1 MCSAFRSTMA
11 AAALLAAQGLALAAD
26 GDGLRVPGADDW
38 PRWQARLSWV
48 YETDGARRDHVR
60 GFSLLGDRYLTGSLA
75 GDRYAGGLRATSGV
89 LVAPRWQATGAGSLG
104 LPGNGLALGRRMAAM
119 PGEAADATATM
130 PYLGI
135 GYTGLSLRGGWGFSA
150 DLGVVA
156 QPAGHA
162 VRFGRSPG
170 GAQNL
175 DDAVRDLRLAPV
187 LQLGVSYSF

>member
-11 AAALLAAQGLALAAD
+11 AVALLAGHGLALAAD
-26 GDGLRVPGADDW
+26 GGGLRVPGGEDW

-48 YETDGARRDHVR
+48 YQTDGTRRETLR
-60 GFSLLGDRYLTGSLA
+60 GVSLLGDRYFTGSLA
-75 GDRYAGGLRATSGV
+75 GERVAGGLRATSGL
-89 LVAPRWQATGAGSLG
+89 LVAPRSQALGAGSLG
-104 LPGNGLALGRRMAAM
+104 LPGNGLALGRRIASM
-119 PGEAADATATM
+119 PGESADGIATL
-130 PYLGI
+130 PYVGI

-162 VRFGRSPG
+162 VRFGRTPG

-175 DDAVRDLRLAPV
+175 DEAVRELRLSPV